1 MTKYGIIVNELKF
14 GTIDQPTNKLFDTEE
29 QAQTQVEQF
38 AKDYITALT
47 KLCPQKHYNYE
58 KKRNMLV
65 NTIYYNNEIFEN
77 GKLAFYFDIL
87 PFEIYGD

>member
-1 MTKYGIIVNELKF
+1 MIKFAIIINELKF
-14 GTIDQPTNKLFDTEE
+14 GTINQPTNKLFDSEE
-29 QAQTQVEQF
+29 QAQEQVEQF

-65 NTIYYNNEIFEN
+65 NTIYYDNEIFEN

-87 PFEIYGD
+87 PFEI